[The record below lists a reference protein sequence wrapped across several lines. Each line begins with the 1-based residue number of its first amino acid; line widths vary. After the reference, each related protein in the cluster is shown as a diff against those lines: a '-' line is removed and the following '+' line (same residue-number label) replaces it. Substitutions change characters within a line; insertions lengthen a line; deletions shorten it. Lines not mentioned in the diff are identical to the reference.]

1 MENGKAHRSLESEQ
15 LNKTV
20 DTIEEADS
28 NFNDSDIENQINF
41 EKEPQPVERKKSIFG
56 RIFDRAKLVNPKA
69 NSIAPNKQIEIPKR
83 SKVAINS
90 TVKKDK
96 DPLTIQKS

>member
-1 MENGKAHRSLESEQ
+1 MSPIQNGKAHRSLESEQ

-41 EKEPQPVERKKSIFG
+41 EKELQPVERKKSIFG
-56 RIFDRAKLVNPKA
+56 RILDRARQVNPKS
-69 NSIAPNKQIEIPKR
+69 NSIAPNK
-83 SKVAINS
+83 
-90 TVKKDK
+90 
-96 DPLTIQKS
+96 